1 MAGGNSTQRFAYLG
15 FPHLGGTFTVYRHLR
30 EGLAQAGVEVR
41 WLGTGAAAQTAF
53 CDPAWAG
60 EKSRGQVVGP
70 GEDYGDTSDATLAIV
85 HALEKAGYDGVF
97 VNVLTS
103 PAEMSAVRYL
113 RTEMLRIMIVHNITP
128 GTYAAARAIREHV
141 HATIGVSPRIRNDL
155 VQGHGFSPERCVAI
169 ANAVAPSTLTKV
181 SPRPLSKG
189 RLRLLYLG
197 RVEDAAKGV
206 FWLPK
211 ILTRLNPTI
220 SLTVAGDGP
229 DLPELRKRCGSLQ
242 QRVRFCGAIPPE
254 HVADLLSEHDALLAP
269 SRFEGLPMTLL
280 EAMAAGCVPIASRIT
295 GVTDV
300 VVDHGRSG
308 LLFRV
313 GDVREAARSI
323 ARLVDSSLL
332 SRMSAAAIATVTECF
347 TTERMAAG
355 YLRTIAAI
363 SAAPPR
369 IAHPLNPDQWALPR
383 GMRPGLRT
391 FLPGPMKNALRVAR
405 ERLAG

>member
-1 MAGGNSTQRFAYLG
+1 
-15 FPHLGGTFTVYRHLR
+15 
-30 EGLAQAGVEVR
+30 
-41 WLGTGAAAQTAF
+41 
-53 CDPAWAG
+53 
-60 EKSRGQVVGP
+60 
-70 GEDYGDTSDATLAIV
+70 
-85 HALEKAGYDGVF
+85 
-97 VNVLTS
+97 
-103 PAEMSAVRYL
+103 MSAVRYL

-128 GTYAAARAIREHV
+128 GTYAAARSIREHV
-141 HATIGVSPRIRNDL
+141 HVTIGVSPRIRNDL
-155 VQGHGFSPERCVAI
+155 VQRHGFSPDRCVAI
-169 ANAVAPSTLTKV
+169 PNAIAPSTLIKV
-181 SPRPLSKG
+181 SPRPLSTG

-197 RVEDAAKGV
+197 RIEDAAKGV

-211 ILTRLNPTI
+211 ILKRLDPAI

-269 SRFEGLPMTLL
+269 SRFEGLSMTLL
-280 EAMAAGCVPIASRIT
+280 EAMGAGCVPIASRIA

-323 ARLVDSSLL
+323 ARLADSSLL

-391 FLPGPMKNALRVAR
+391 FLPAPMKNALRVAR
-405 ERLAG
+405 ERFAG